1 MIKPI
6 YAFGVFF
13 LVASAG
19 ACGGSSGK
27 QPSTDGATDHG
38 SNGDG
43 AADSNSTQT
52 SPDASTDSGAIITA
66 ALCSGMCQVTLQ
78 IVCPNQPTMADCVSA
93 CLASASL
100 CTAQGMALDQCLVAN
115 GPQALECDQV
125 QQAVVLKDG
134 FCVQESMDLVTCLQ
148 M

>member
-27 QPSTDGATDHG
+27 QPSTDGAADHG

-43 AADSNSTQT
+43 AADSHSADT
-52 SPDASTDSGAIITA
+52 SPDSSSDGGAITP

-78 IVCPNQPTMADCVSA
+78 IVCPNQPTMTDCVSA